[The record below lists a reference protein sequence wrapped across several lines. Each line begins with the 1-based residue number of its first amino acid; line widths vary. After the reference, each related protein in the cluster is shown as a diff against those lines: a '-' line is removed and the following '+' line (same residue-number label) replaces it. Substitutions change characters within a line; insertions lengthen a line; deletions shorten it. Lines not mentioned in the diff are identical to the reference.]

1 MPQKCNKKKE
11 EVKIAKPPVDLPPA
25 ETIIKKASPSGAQD
39 FNPGEEI
46 DVPENMSWQGV
57 EAESTIKGKLE
68 EAGTSTRLSHLA
80 QEGLKKV
87 ESTVGE
93 TLATGELSPQLREL
107 KKDLLLLK
115 DLSP

>member
-1 MPQKCNKKKE
+1 M
-11 EVKIAKPPVDLPPA
+11 DLPPA

-46 DVPENMSWQGV
+46 DVPENMSWQGW
-57 EAESTIKGKLE
+57 
-68 EAGTSTRLSHLA
+68 RLSQLSR
-80 QEGLKKV
+80 EVRRSRDFYSPISPGSRRIEKV

-93 TLATGELSPQLREL
+93 TLATGELSPPTSGVE
-107 KKDLLLLK
+107 KDLLLLK